1 MSNWELQRLSL
12 RQIQCVLCTE
22 LDEYFYQHCHLDVA
36 QVSMSN
42 WELPRLSL
50 RQIQYAALDALLAGH
65 AFRGL
70 R

>member
-1 MSNWELQRLSL
+1 
-12 RQIQCVLCTE
+12 
-22 LDEYFYQHCHLDVA
+22 
-36 QVSMSN
+36 MSN

-50 RQIQYAALDALLAGH
+50 QQIQYAALDALLAGH